1 MIAAIIFVLHIIAA
15 IYAFVSRW
23 KRTGLSEGLLA
34 VAFITIIFS
43 VGWTIATMIANVF
56 FEPEGLA
63 EWFNRDVISLSFVT
77 LAEIVFY
84 TLLLGRKGVS
94 QHAPNDSTQQ

>member
-1 MIAAIIFVLHIIAA
+1 MIAAIIFAFHVIAA
-15 IYAFVSRW
+15 IYAFITRW
-23 KRTGLSEGLLA
+23 KSHGVSEGLLA

-43 VGWTIATMIANVF
+43 VGWTIATMIANLF

-63 EWFNRDVISLSFVT
+63 DWFNRNTISLTLVT

-84 TLLLGRKGVS
+84 TILLRQRGEAKQR
-94 QHAPNDSTQQ
+94 TE